1 MVFVVMVHFVR
12 WCGSVVMY
20 GCGLW
25 WCYVVSCGVVCD
37 GVVMVL
43 CGDGACC
50 VMWCGLCCVEGG
62 VVCVV
67 VV

>member
-25 WCYVVSCGVVCD
+25 WYVVSCGVVCD

-67 VV
+67 AV